1 MNQSVLTSICANLNP
16 IAKKNSLLCLG
27 LGLMLSSLF
36 AVLRSSA
43 SANINHGKKLSGSSS
58 LLFKNFMILSRV
70 ISGLMSSAHRLL
82 FSRRESSFLIS
93 VNMSGEGLAES
104 LSICP
109 GCSFVSIPGGWVY
122 RVCSFY

>member
-1 MNQSVLTSICANLNP
+1 
-16 IAKKNSLLCLG
+16 
-27 LGLMLSSLF
+27 
-36 AVLRSSA
+36 
-43 SANINHGKKLSGSSS
+43 
-58 LLFKNFMILSRV
+58 MILSRV